1 MLISTISRIF
11 SWKKEKKEKK
21 EKSREGGKAGTCPRI
36 QRRLKRSRISVG
48 GTTPGRQSQPVPK
61 LRRGSFVSLR
71 TLLSPSFW
79 FSGAEDSVAISR
91 RPLNTEMSLRRAP
104 RTGRT
109 RSSPLLGPDHR
120 TKEPSGGT
128 ARAREETN
136 GEKERERERERRIEP
151 GQTGPRLAEVA
162 PGPQTIN
169 KERSNLWTGSLI
181 STLLLF
187 SHLIDGLL
195 HRFVTFVPS
204 PRRPASPR
212 RVAEAAPPPSAVR
225 PSPSLPELIPTAE
238 PGERAG
244 GATPKSSMSPEWNS
258 RPGKKLRNAKYYCPG
273 PASLPFAP
281 TNSR

>member
-1 MLISTISRIF
+1 MSSNSATF
-11 SWKKEKKEKK
+11 KKKQDIC
-21 EKSREGGKAGTCPRI
+21 RWDHA
-36 QRRLKRSRISVG
+36 RS
-48 GTTPGRQSQPVPK
+48 PVPK

-79 FSGAEDSVAISR
+79 FSGAEDSVAISG

-109 RSSPLLGPDHR
+109 RSSPVSGPDHR
-120 TKEPSGGT
+120 TKERSGGI

-136 GEKERERERERRIEP
+136 GEKETERGGERERRIEP

-212 RVAEAAPPPSAVR
+212 RVAAAPPPSAV
-225 PSPSLPELIPTAE
+225 P
-238 PGERAG
+238 
-244 GATPKSSMSPEWNS
+244 
-258 RPGKKLRNAKYYCPG
+258 
-273 PASLPFAP
+273 PFAVSFP
-281 TNSR
+281 PGINTHGGTGREPVAQHRSRR